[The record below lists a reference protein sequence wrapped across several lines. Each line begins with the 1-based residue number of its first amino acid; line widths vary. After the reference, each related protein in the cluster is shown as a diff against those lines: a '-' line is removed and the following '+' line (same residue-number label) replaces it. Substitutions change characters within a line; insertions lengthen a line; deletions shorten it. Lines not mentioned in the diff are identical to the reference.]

1 MTKEKGNQTTTDK
14 LIEEGKRGVTNSQM
28 IEALKKHKDIPEN
41 WDILF
46 KQYPDVFI
54 STAKY
59 LPPELRTKAV
69 TLIQTV
75 FPNYTIQTKSENRLR
90 ANIETVQKMIAD
102 KTDKEKVVDFIISNR
117 KGDIK
122 KILMEVL

>member
-1 MTKEKGNQTTTDK
+1 MTKEKVNQTTTDK
-14 LIEEGKRGVTNSQM
+14 LIEEGKRGVTNTQM
-28 IEALKKHKDIPEN
+28 IEALKKHRDNPEN

-46 KQYPDVFI
+46 KKYPDVFI

-90 ANIETVQKMIAD
+90 ANIEAVQKMIAD

>member
-1 MTKEKGNQTTTDK
+1 M
-14 LIEEGKRGVTNSQM
+14 L
-28 IEALKKHKDIPEN
+28 EAFKKQKDNPEN

-46 KQYPDVFI
+46 KQDPDVFI
-54 STAKY
+54 STAEY
-59 LPPELRTKAV
+59 LPPDLKTKAV
-69 TLIQTV
+69 TLIQSV
-75 FPNYTIQTKSENRLR
+75 FPNYTIQSKSENRIK
-90 ANIETVQKMIAD
+90 ANIEAVQKMIAD